1 MERLNHELANLILI
15 VGICLY
21 RMILGLFRVLR
32 LQSLGLDLRTKTF
45 KLLILKVD
53 KGLLDNGWA
62 RRLPK
67 LIKAIDEVAH
77 DN

>member
-1 MERLNHELANLILI
+1 M
-15 VGICLY
+15 
-21 RMILGLFRVLR
+21 
-32 LQSLGLDLRTKTF
+32 
-45 KLLILKVD
+45 ILKVD